1 MRAVHF
7 GAGNIGRGFIG
18 ETLAANGFGID
29 FVDVNSTIIN
39 ELNKR
44 GEYDIQLAAPGK
56 KKIHISNVDGIN
68 NAKDPDKVVDAIKK
82 TDMITTAIG
91 PKILAIIAPL
101 IAKGLTARVKWGN
114 KQPLDVIACENMIG
128 GSQHL
133 KDEVYK
139 HLDDAIKPEIDKYIG
154 FPNAAVDRIV
164 PIQHNDDPLF
174 VSVEDFKEWVIDQS
188 QMKNKSIVLKGVD
201 YAPDLEPYIER
212 KLFSVNTGHATV
224 AYTGKNLGYSTIGDA
239 IKDPFVLKQVKR
251 VLSET
256 RSLLYAKWNKEF
268 TMKSLEDY
276 HKKIL
281 SRFQNPYISDDI
293 ARVGRT
299 PIRKLGYNE
308 RFIRPI
314 RELKARKLDYSALME
329 TVGRIY
335 HFDEP
340 KDKESVKLMKMLKDE
355 DLKDVIVETTG
366 LKDDPELVDEIVK
379 SYKAA
384 DKDKKKA

>member
-18 ETLAANGFGID
+18 ETLADNGFGID
-29 FVDVNSTIIN
+29 FVDVNETIID

-44 GEYDIQLAAPGK
+44 GEYDIELAAPGK
-56 KKIHISNVDGIN
+56 KRIHVSNVDGIN
-68 NAKDPDKVVDAIKK
+68 NAKDPDNVVEAIKS

-101 IAKGLTARVKWGN
+101 IAKGLTARVQSGN
-114 KQPLDVIACENMIG
+114 TKPLDVIACENMIG
-128 GSQHL
+128 GSEHL
-133 KDEVYK
+133 KEEVYK
-139 HLDDAIKPEIDKYIG
+139 HLDDDVKPEIDKYIG
-154 FPNAAVDRIV
+154 FPNAAV
-164 PIQHNDDPLF
+164 
-174 VSVEDFKEWVIDQS
+174 SVEDFKEWVIDES
-188 QMKNKSIVLKGVD
+188 QMKNKDIKLKGVD

-224 AYTGKNLGYSTIGDA
+224 AYTGKSLGYSTIGDA

-256 RSLLYAKWNKEF
+256 RSLLYNTWNKEF
-268 TMKSLEDY
+268 TEESLEEY
-276 HKKIL
+276 HNKIL

-314 RELKARKLDYSALME
+314 RELKERGLDYSALME

-340 KDKESVKLMKMLKDE
+340 KDKESVKLMQMLKDE
-355 DLKDVIVETTG
+355 ALKDVIVETTG
-366 LKDDPELVDEIVK
+366 LKNDPELVEEIVE

-384 DKDKKKA
+384 DKDSKK

>member
-18 ETLAANGFGID
+18 ETLADNGFSID
-29 FVDVNSTIIN
+29 FVDVNSTIIDALN
-39 ELNKR
+39 ER
-44 GEYDIQLAAPGK
+44 GEYDIELAAPGK
-56 KKIHISNVDGIN
+56 KRIHVSNVDGIN
-68 NAKDPDKVVDAIKK
+68 NAKDPDKVVDAIKA
-82 TDMITTAIG
+82 TDTITTAIG
-91 PKILAIIAPL
+91 PKILPIIAPL
-101 IAKGLTARVKWGN
+101 IAKGLTARINSGN
-114 KQPLDVIACENMIG
+114 TTPLDVIACENMIG

-133 KDEVYK
+133 KDYVYS
-139 HLDDAIKPEIDKYIG
+139 HLDADMKPKVDKYIG

-174 VSVEDFKEWVIDQS
+174 VSVEDFKEWIIDES
-188 QMKNKSIVLKGVD
+188 QMKNKDIKLKGVG
-201 YAPDLEPYIER
+201 YAKDLEPYIER

-224 AYTGKNLGYSTIGDA
+224 AYTGKNLGYNTIGDA

-256 RSLLYAKWNKEF
+256 RSLLYNKWNKEF
-268 TMKSLEDY
+268 TEKSLEDY
-276 HKKIL
+276 HSKVLK
-281 SRFQNPYISDDI
+281 RFQNPYISDDI

-299 PIRKLGYNE
+299 PIRKLGYDE

-314 RELKARKLDYSALME
+314 RELKERNLDYSALME

-340 KDKESVKLMKMLKDE
+340 KDAESQKLQKMLKTE
-355 DLKDVIVETTG
+355 DLKQVIVETTG
-366 LKDDPELVDEIVK
+366 LKDDPDLVDQIAK
-379 SYKAA
+379 SYHDA
-384 DKDKKKA
+384 DNDKKN